1 MSSNVR
7 VLSVAGTPV
16 LVVDTVVEGGEV
28 EVVGGAEEVVEVV
41 DEVLVVDVELVAK
54 AR

>member
-7 VLSVAGTPV
+7 VSSLAGTPV
-16 LVVDTVVEGGEV
+16 DVVDAVVEGGEV
-28 EVVGGAEEVVEVV
+28 AVVAGAEEVVEVV